1 MQLINWTRLVS
12 QEQHVCVLFNQI
24 YALNSTE
31 EKKKKR
37 HFLTTLKAL
46 AGAGNELVS
55 SKYFSHEKCFAC
67 G

>member
-1 MQLINWTRLVS
+1 MYSLLKLINYVHLKA
-12 QEQHVCVLFNQI
+12 C
-24 YALNSTE
+24 
-31 EKKKKR
+31 KKYK

-55 SKYFSHEKCFAC
+55 SKYFSQEKCLAC